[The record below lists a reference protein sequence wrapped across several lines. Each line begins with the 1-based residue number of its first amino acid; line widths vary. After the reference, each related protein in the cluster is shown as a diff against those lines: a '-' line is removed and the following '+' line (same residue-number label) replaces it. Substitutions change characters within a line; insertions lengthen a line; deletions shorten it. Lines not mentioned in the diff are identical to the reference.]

1 MGGNDTL
8 RRWAAQNSAVNFSWL
23 LAFVSFLPAAI
34 FACWLAVGVEGKS
47 LLWSADLGLLF
58 GAAGGSIMCFIAAV
72 RYAGTG
78 AGRAWTAVGLG
89 MLLMALGEGAWG
101 FQELI
106 LGREVPYPSLADVGY
121 LAFYP
126 PVFLGLLMMPQAPV
140 SGLRRLKLVA
150 ELVIATAAI
159 SLVSYHLVISN
170 LLSESM
176 ALGDWVTV
184 AYPVSDLLL
193 VGAAIALLV
202 RGGRNLTNM
211 NLGLLA
217 LGFAA
222 IGITDSLYTYL
233 SSVND
238 YNSGN
243 YIDLGWMVAYGLIT
257 LAAAGAAGRELNVD
271 AFRIDDERAHPVWHS
286 LALNLTLLPVAVIL
300 FFSDSTVVTSGFV
313 VLVGM
318 SLGSHLL
325 THLEIARLNG
335 ELRQMAETLQARVQ
349 SERVRSLIRT
359 APASEVASDSPSDTV
374 ADVLGSRF
382 GR

>member
-1 MGGNDTL
+1 
-8 RRWAAQNSAVNFSWL
+8 
-23 LAFVSFLPAAI
+23 
-34 FACWLAVGVEGKS
+34 
-47 LLWSADLGLLF
+47 
-58 GAAGGSIMCFIAAV
+58 
-72 RYAGTG
+72 
-78 AGRAWTAVGLG
+78 
-89 MLLMALGEGAWG
+89 MLLMAFGEGAWG

-106 LGREVPYPSLADVGY
+106 LGREVPYPSLADAGY
-121 LAFYP
+121 LGFYP
-126 PVFLGLLMMPQAPV
+126 PVLVGLLMMPQAPV

-150 ELVIATAAI
+150 ELGVATAAI
-159 SLVSYHLVISN
+159 SLVSYHLVISD
-170 LLSESM
+170 LLSKSM

-222 IGITDSLYTYL
+222 IGVTDSMYTYL

-243 YIDLGWMVAYGLIT
+243 YIDLGWMVAYGLII

-271 AFRIDDERAHPVWHS
+271 TFRIDEERAHPVWHS
-286 LALNLTLLPVAVIL
+286 LALNLALFPVAVIL
-300 FFSDSTVVTSGFV
+300 FFSHSMVVTSGFV
-313 VLVGM
+313 LLVGM
-318 SLGSHLL
+318 SLGSHVL
-325 THLEIARLNG
+325 THLEIAHLNG